1 MKEKKREK
9 LKIGNTIVI
18 PVSAKIIFVFTILLL
33 LSNFLTNFIN
43 MNFMNIEITKM
54 LKELLVKDLKEI
66 YFFCNNQY
74 EVFKFSKDTHK
85 AIENIEKK
93 ALSQFLNSKSVLIG
107 LKKDAT
113 LFLLATPIEGEI
125 KFNGLNII
133 EYINRNGK
141 SDSYEGVLQNFKF
154 NKDNYFGIYKYNSKW
169 DIYLIRGEEK
179 VEFYKTYWFVFLKI
193 SLIII
198 IIVIFCVIFGILF
211 LRHILRYLKFIT
223 SEIIKMIN
231 SQELKIIDL
240 SKSTNDDISLLG
252 IAFNSLSSTINNL
265 MHIFLKFVNKDI
277 ADKAYKEK
285 NVTLEGS
292 EKELVMLFSDIKSFT
307 YMTEQLGIDII
318 KLLNIHYKNAIRCI
332 LKYNGVIGS
341 IIGDALLAVFGVL
354 EHNNRSK
361 AYDALLA
368 AYDINSVTDNL
379 RKEIEKKKI
388 EIESSGR
395 KLTKREES
403 LYKAL
408 MIEVGIGIDG
418 GNVFYGTIGSHERM
432 TNTVIGDNVN
442 SASRLEGLTRIYKVP
457 IICSEYV
464 KKEILN
470 SYENIESV
478 NKEEFIFVE
487 IDTVLVKG
495 KTIGTKIYW
504 PIFKKDLN
512 EELEKDIS
520 IFNKA
525 LALYYEGDWQNALKN
540 FKKCNLSIASTFI
553 ERVKGQE
560 CPKGWNGI
568 WTMKTK

>member
-1 MKEKKREK
+1 MQKNHIKR
-9 LKIGNTIVI
+9 LKIGNIFVI
-18 PVSAKIIFVFTILLL
+18 PVSAKIVFVFTILLL
-33 LSNFLTNFIN
+33 FSNLLTNFIN

-54 LKELLVKDLKEI
+54 LKDLLVKDLKEI
-66 YFFCNNQY
+66 YYFCNNQH
-74 EVFKFSKDTHK
+74 EIFKFSNDHHK
-85 AIENIEKK
+85 AVENIEKK

-125 KFNGLNII
+125 KFNGLDII
-133 EYINRNGK
+133 KAINKDNT
-141 SDSYEGVLQNFKF
+141 SDYQEGILQNFKF

-198 IIVIFCVIFGILF
+198 LIIIFCVIFGILF
-211 LRHILRYLKFIT
+211 LQHLLRYLEFIT
-223 SEIIKMIN
+223 SEIIQMIN

-240 SKSTNDDISLLG
+240 SKATNDDISLLG
-252 IAFNSLSSTINNL
+252 IAFNSLSSTISNL

-285 NVTLEGS
+285 SVNLEGS
-292 EKELVMLFSDIKSFT
+292 EKQLVMLFSDIKSFT

-332 LKYNGVIGS
+332 LKNNGVIGS
-341 IIGDALLAVFGVL
+341 IIGDALLAVFGVF
-354 EHNNRSK
+354 ETKTKSK
-361 AYDALLA
+361 SYDALLA
-368 AYDINSVTDNL
+368 AYQIQEVTNNL
-379 RKEIEKKKI
+379 RKEIEKKKN
-388 EIESSGR
+388 EIESKGR
-395 KLTKREES
+395 KLTQKEEA
-403 LYKAL
+403 LYKAV
-408 MIEVGIGIDG
+408 MIEVGVGIDG
-418 GNVFYGTIGSHERM
+418 GKVFYGTIGSHERM

-464 KKEILN
+464 KNEVV
-470 SYENIESV
+470 ESEH
-478 NKEEFIFVE
+478 KDDIIFVE

-495 KTIGTKIYW
+495 KTIGAKIYW
-504 PIFKKDLN
+504 PILKNDWN
-512 EELEKDIS
+512 EELEKEIN

-525 LALYYEGDWQNALKN
+525 LNLYYEGNWPDALKN
-540 FKKCNLSIASTFI
+540 FKKCNLSLASVFI
-553 ERVKGQE
+553 ERIKGQD